1 MADSP
6 RRMMEKVLAFKAPFR
21 DAKRH
26 AQYVLGRE
34 DWLSLLRGSH
44 SQAHFRDFVL
54 KLIEHGEK
62 YGVDDTEIPRIIRGM
77 MNTGYLWECFNYV
90 KNQDR
95 MARSIMVSFNS
106 VQAAGFASTDANFLA
121 VLKVVID
128 QPSFVLPFAA
138 EGDNDRMHPLIV
150 EKLITNPEASE
161 RLIMVLRSGTTDPL
175 LALSLIDEEVVAPLV
190 AGAL

>member
-1 MADSP
+1 
-6 RRMMEKVLAFKAPFR
+6 MMEKVLAFKAPFR

-34 DWLSLLRGSH
+34 DWLGLLRGSH

-62 YGVDDTEIPRIIRGM
+62 YGVDDTEVPRIIRGM
-77 MNTGYLWECFNYV
+77 MDTGYLWECFNSV

-95 MARSIMVSFNS
+95 MARSIMVSFAS
-106 VQAAGFASTDANFLA
+106 VQAAGFESTEANFLE
-121 VLKVVID
+121 VFKVVID
-128 QPSFVLPFAA
+128 RPAFVLPFAV
-138 EGDNDRMHPLIV
+138 EGNNDMMHPMIV
-150 EKLITNPEASE
+150 DKLVTVPETRE
-161 RLIMVLRSGTTDPL
+161 RLIMILRSGITSPL
-175 LALSLIDEEVVAPLV
+175 IALSLIDEEVVAPLV